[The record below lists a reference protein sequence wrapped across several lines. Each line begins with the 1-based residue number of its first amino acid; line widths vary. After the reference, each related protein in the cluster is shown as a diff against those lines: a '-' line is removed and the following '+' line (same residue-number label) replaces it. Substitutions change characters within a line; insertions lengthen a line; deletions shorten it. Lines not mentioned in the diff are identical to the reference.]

1 MRFIVEENFPSRD
14 GWSREL
20 PVVIVVRAIGRR
32 HPRVP
37 WRRHARRHAR
47 VARHALAAMLGC
59 ARLNVQYSNRS
70 EGVPS
75 SPNAHQNLLLGR
87 NNFRV
92 TTFPQVFGKRT
103 TALWRARRLGRAP
116 VHSPGQTTLC
126 VDVPVR
132 MRSALILV
140 FVLGSASA
148 EKGYNHSRTKLAIPK
163 YVGSPPA
170 DRRPTARIVGGAP
183 P

>member
-47 VARHALAAMLGC
+47 VARRHALAAMLGC
-59 ARLNVQYSNRS
+59 AEWRRYSDRG

-75 SPNAHQNLLLGR
+75 SPNAHHNLLLGR
-87 NNFRV
+87 NNLRV
-92 TTFPQVFGKRT
+92 TTFRKFGKRT

-148 EKGYNHSRTKLAIPK
+148 EKGYNRSRTKLAIPK